1 VADVWVDHWEPLPA
15 SSVTGDKL
23 YTNDVV
29 MTIVVLIVFTLTR
42 VCYVLEEKITEV

>member
-23 YTNDVV
+23 YKYDVV
-29 MTIVVLIVFTLTR
+29 TTVVVLIVFTLTK
-42 VCYVLEEKITEV
+42 VCHVLEEKITEV